1 MISGERPT
9 RRDPPVVTIL
19 LRNLNQYRHAFY
31 DLLRT
36 ELEAEGIHLRLVTA
50 SGMLEDAAKG
60 DHAQLAWAEQRQF
73 REISIRGES
82 LLWQS
87 GFDLARS
94 SDLIVTEQATKQLF
108 NVVLAYGQ
116 RMLGTRHVFWGH
128 GRNFQA
134 SIEGGSG
141 EALKRRLTQRAH
153 WFFSYNDLSSQ
164 AAIESGMPADRITPL
179 MNSTDTLAMRNVIA
193 GLNTE
198 QVRAEFGFGDGPLG
212 LFMAG
217 LTPYKRPDFLIE
229 AAIEVRRQ
237 LVDFE
242 LVVIGD
248 GSLREVVAQAS
259 EEHSWIHWL
268 GAMYDDDRLGPA
280 SMCSVQLMPGLVGL
294 NIVDGFALSIPTVT
308 IEADGHG
315 PEIDYLENGVN
326 GAILPIGSTPA
337 EYATHVVELLSD
349 EPALQDMRAE
359 AERWGQRLSI
369 QDMAQRFVAGTKAA
383 LAAEPRR

>member
-1 MISGERPT
+1 M
-9 RRDPPVVTIL
+9 
-19 LRNLNQYRHAFY
+19 
-31 DLLRT
+31 RT